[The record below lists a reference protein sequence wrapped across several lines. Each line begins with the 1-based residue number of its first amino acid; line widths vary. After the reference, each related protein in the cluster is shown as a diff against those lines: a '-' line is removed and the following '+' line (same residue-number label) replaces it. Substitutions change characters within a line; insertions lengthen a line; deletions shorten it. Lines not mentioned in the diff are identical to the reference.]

1 MFANIANFP
10 LFVAV
15 FPSKLF
21 GSNWI
26 QKRKYLLCKFIEP
39 ATKRVFFLHETGKC
53 KYHNVMVT
61 SSHEIQQQ
69 QQQRTTRK
77 YRVSSS
83 LSLLHEAPCWESNFS
98 YEVVVAFFRHV
109 YHDGVY
115 IIQRNSFPSNAT
127 SESIFPHYRLLVDK
141 AMQLESIREW
151 KKKTD
156 IFFSLGICSCSLHA
170 NWAYLEH
177 SICLKKGDWIF
188 ILYICIILRKKRS
201 KNGIYGLQCRARDEY
216 CV

>member
-1 MFANIANFP
+1 
-10 LFVAV
+10 
-15 FPSKLF
+15 
-21 GSNWI
+21 
-26 QKRKYLLCKFIEP
+26 
-39 ATKRVFFLHETGKC
+39 
-53 KYHNVMVT
+53 MVT

-141 AMQLESIREW
+141 AMQLESIRE
-151 KKKTD
+151 
-156 IFFSLGICSCSLHA
+156 
-170 NWAYLEH
+170 
-177 SICLKKGDWIF
+177 
-188 ILYICIILRKKRS
+188 
-201 KNGIYGLQCRARDEY
+201 
-216 CV
+216 